1 MLKRRRNKR
10 TDYKKRLGMLKSG
23 KIRLVVRRHG
33 MNVHAQ
39 LVEYTED
46 GDKTILEEISK
57 NLAKYG
63 WKGHNANL
71 PASYLL
77 GFLIGL
83 KAVKKGISE
92 AILDVGLQASTRQN
106 AIYALVKGANDAGL
120 KVPVGEEILPS
131 KERISGKHIAD
142 YAAKLRVENPV
153 VYQKQFSAYLKN
165 DVKPEDISKHFEDVK
180 HRISTE
186 VK

>member
-1 MLKRRRNKR
+1 
-10 TDYKKRLGMLKSG
+10 
-23 KIRLVVRRHG
+23 
-33 MNVHAQ
+33 
-39 LVEYTED
+39 
-46 GDKTILEEISK
+46 
-57 NLAKYG
+57 
-63 WKGHNANL
+63 
-71 PASYLL
+71 
-77 GFLIGL
+77 
-83 KAVKKGISE
+83 
-92 AILDVGLQASTRQN
+92 RQN
-106 AIYALVKGANDAGL
+106 AIYALVKGPNDAGL